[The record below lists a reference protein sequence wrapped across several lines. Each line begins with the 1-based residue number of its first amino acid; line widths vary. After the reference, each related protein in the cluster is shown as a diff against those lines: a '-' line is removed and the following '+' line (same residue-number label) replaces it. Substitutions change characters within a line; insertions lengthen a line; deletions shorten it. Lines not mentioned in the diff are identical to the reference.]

1 MLGFP
6 RRKLIYFL
14 NTGKNCKINS
24 FMNKNKLNWNAII
37 EFSFNWLDNWI
48 VHCNTTKTNWA
59 VRCVNPPLWSI
70 NLTCT
75 ISWLKKLA
83 FYYYMPSRDVLKMV
97 LTIGSKEMRG
107 TSKLTLHLSTLC
119 SSAHFAPRNTLL
131 PGTLYSL
138 RNTLLPGTLCFKCSR
153 EQRMLRRTIYKLAK
167 CSREQ
172 SIPRSRVFQEA
183 MCAEKQSVL
192 GSKVFQGEKCSRK
205 QTVLRGKVFQGAKC
219 VE

>member
-138 RNTLLPGTLCFKCSR
+138 RNTLLPGTLYFLEHFALSVVGCKVCWGGKV
-153 EQRMLRRTIYKLAK
+153 TK
-167 CSREQ
+167 
-172 SIPRSRVFQEA
+172 
-183 MCAEKQSVL
+183 EKSVT
-192 GSKVFQGEKCSRK
+192 GSKVFQGAECSRK
-205 QTVLRGKVFQGAKC
+205 QHVLRSKVF
-219 VE
+219 

>member
-1 MLGFP
+1 MKNKFSLQYTNKDLLGFP

-37 EFSFNWLDNWI
+37 EFLFNWLDNWI

-119 SSAHFAPRNTLL
+119 SSAHFTPW
-131 PGTLYSL
+131 
-138 RNTLLPGTLCFKCSR
+138 NTLLPGTLCSKCSKCCR
-153 EQRMLRRTIYKLAK
+153 VQTMLRREDNQGGKCYSKQSAPWRKVCWGAK
-167 CSREQ
+167 CS
-172 SIPRSRVFQEA
+172 
-183 MCAEKQSVL
+183 
-192 GSKVFQGEKCSRK
+192 GS
-205 QTVLRGKVFQGAKC
+205 
-219 VE
+219 